1 MRNILLR
8 YIACALMCMVMTCL
22 YGQENFDEQ
31 LVAITQMTKEQA
43 IYQLEQYQLQHP
55 QFAGVYYHLG
65 KHSEELLATIHPIL
79 NYDYLSRVLYN
90 ARVYYGN
97 CIHYAQNSSLK
108 DEDFVGIPTQGKKIA
123 YEDIVRYGRKKLEH
137 VKAVKGRVDALYD
150 SYYRMVERY
159 GACRHMFSDFCESY
173 PGEKQAHLRLQ
184 AADVEVLNRLV
195 AEFDSLQLD
204 IVAFEQAL
212 SAYPIEA
219 YHPRFV
225 YHDIRLYRLDG
236 LTHSNF
242 MDDTIPLWNYGG
254 FAKQFLEKQYAD
266 YATYYQAIKQE
277 YDQIGAAVSQWS
289 KGGKTLIKTNKI
301 LTNYIQK
308 MDYGSFM
315 VNLTQIQQLCADMID
330 CHAQGVVADN
340 VEQLLEEDVA
350 LALDVLYAHYQ
361 TKQAARDWLTVLES
375 QLSDSELS
383 KYKHVLGA
391 DTTMQAIMGL
401 AEGRLQMA
409 DNVYGEIVKEFYD
422 AIAETITPFEQYK
435 DALTDVVI
443 VADQLPKGNAEVVR
457 VLPIRE
463 GYLVVY
469 ADGMCYVVDAQLEP
483 IRQLD
488 HKLYAPIRTAYKI
501 SGDGIALVSPTHVVF
516 INNEGKVY

>member
-123 YEDIVRYGRKKLEH
+123 YEDIVRFVREKMNR
-137 VKAVKGRVDALYD
+137 VKQIKTQVDNLYNN
-150 SYYRMVERY
+150 YNRMVERY
-159 GACRHMFSDFCESY
+159 SVCRRMFTEFCELY
-173 PGEKQAHLRLQ
+173 PSEKQAHLRLQ
-184 AADVEVLNRLV
+184 QQDVALLNQL
-195 AEFDSLQLD
+195 AMQFDSLQLD
-204 IVAFEQAL
+204 IKAFENSLQQ
-212 SAYPIEA
+212 YPIEG
-219 YHPRFV
+219 YHPTFI
-225 YHDIRLYRLDG
+225 YNKIQLYRLDG
-236 LTHSNF
+236 LTQTNF
-242 MDDTIPLWNYGG
+242 MESAIPLWNYGE
-254 FAKQFLEKQYAD
+254 FAKQFLLKQSDEYD
-266 YATYYQAIKQE
+266 TYYQAIEHEYRCIDDAIHKVKNGKKQ
-277 YDQIGAAVSQWS
+277 A
-289 KGGKTLIKTNKI
+289 IKTNKI

-308 MDYGSFM
+308 MDYSSFM
-315 VNLTQIQQLCADMID
+315 VTLTQIQQLCADMID

-340 VEQLLEEDVA
+340 IEQLLEEDVT

-361 TKQAARDWLTVLES
+361 TKQATRELLTVLES
-375 QLSDSELS
+375 QLTDSELS

-422 AIAETITPFEQYK
+422 AIDETIAPFEQYK

-457 VLPIRE
+457 ILPIRE

-516 INNEGKVY
+516 IDNEGKVY

>member
-137 VKAVKGRVDALYD
+137 VKAVKGRVDALYN

-242 MDDTIPLWNYGG
+242 MDDTIPLWNYGE
-254 FAKQFLEKQYAD
+254 FAKQFLTKQSDGYD
-266 YATYYQAIKQE
+266 TYYQAIEHEYRCIDDAIHKVKNGKKQ
-277 YDQIGAAVSQWS
+277 A
-289 KGGKTLIKTNKI
+289 IKTNKI
-301 LTNYIQK
+301 LTNYINK
-308 MDYGSFM
+308 MDYASFM
-315 VNLTQIQQLCADMID
+315 EPLTQIQQMCAELIQ
-330 CHAQGVVADN
+330 CHAQGLFLPNDSII
-340 VEQLLEEDVA
+340 QEDIE
-350 LALDVLYAHYQ
+350 LALNTLYEKYQKKKTTCGALEVLQ
-361 TKQAARDWLTVLES
+361 SRVTDI
-375 QLSDSELS
+375 ELD
-383 KYKHVLGA
+383 KYKQVLGS
-391 DTTMQAIMGL
+391 DTTIQSILTMAQQ
-401 AEGRLQMA
+401 RLEMA
-409 DNVYGEIVKEFYD
+409 DSMYSEISKQFYD
-422 AIAETITPFEQYK
+422 AIDETLAPFEQYR
-435 DALTDVVI
+435 DALTDMVI
-443 VADQLPKGNAEVVR
+443 FAHQLPQEEADIVSI
-457 VLPIRE
+457 LPIGE
-463 GYLVVY
+463 DYLLVY
-469 ADGMCYVVDAQLEP
+469 ANGVFIVINPQLESIRRFECKQHLP
-483 IRQLD
+483 I
-488 HKLYAPIRTAYKI
+488 KAAYKI
-501 SGDGIALVSPTHVVF
+501 SGDNIVLVSPSCVF
-516 INNEGKVY
+516 FVDQQGKEK

>member
-1 MRNILLR
+1 MNKILLR
-8 YIACALMCMVMTCL
+8 YIVCTWMCLVPIGMC
-22 YGQENFDEQ
+22 GQEQFDEQ
-31 LVAITQMTKEQA
+31 LAVIGQMTQEQA
-43 IYQLEQYQLQHP
+43 LYQLEQYQLQYP

-65 KHSEELLATIHPIL
+65 KLSEELMGSIHPIL
-79 NYDYLSRVLYN
+79 NYDYLNRVLYN

-137 VKAVKGRVDALYD
+137 VKAVKGRVDALYN

-219 YHPRFV
+219 YHPRFI
-225 YHDIRLYRLDG
+225 YHEIRLYRLDG

-308 MDYGSFM
+308 MDYSSFM
-315 VNLTQIQQLCADMID
+315 VTLTQIQQLCADMID

-340 VEQLLEEDVA
+340 VEQVLEEDVA

-361 TKQAARDWLTVLES
+361 TKQATRELLTVLES
-375 QLSDSELS
+375 QLTDSELS

-401 AEGRLQMA
+401 AEGRLQVA

-422 AIAETITPFEQYK
+422 AIDETIAPFEQYK

-457 VLPIRE
+457 ILPIRE

-516 INNEGKVY
+516 IDNEGKVY